1 MDIKVTTDVEV
12 FVSSLEERTVAK
24 VLRVIDLLELFGH
37 QLGMPHSKKV
47 DHGLFELRIRGQQ
60 EIRIFYIF
68 KNNKTILIHGFVKK
82 SQKTP
87 QKELKVARQKKSLI

>member
-12 FVSSLEERTVAK
+12 FVSSLEERTIAK

-47 DHGLFELRIRGQQ
+47 DQGLFELRIRGQQ

-68 KNNKTILIHGFVKK
+68 KNNQTILIHGFVKK